1 MDFDAGLLVNA
12 VLEFGLGVVA
22 VGAGFTATPLLN
34 LEVFLE
40 AAALAP
46 LNERAVALSAVG

>member
-1 MDFDAGLLVNA
+1 MDLDAGLFIDA
-12 VLEFGLGVVA
+12 VFEFGLGVVA
-22 VGAGFTATPLLN
+22 VGAGFATAPLLN

-46 LNERAVALSAVG
+46 LNERGVAFFAVG